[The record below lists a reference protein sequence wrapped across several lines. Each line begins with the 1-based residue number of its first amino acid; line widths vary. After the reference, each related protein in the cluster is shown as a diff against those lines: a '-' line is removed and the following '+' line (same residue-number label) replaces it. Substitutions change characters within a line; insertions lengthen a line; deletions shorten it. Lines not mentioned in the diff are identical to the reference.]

1 MHTIGLSLNPE
12 MPPCASKPGTSTG
25 RSLNDSAWDLHRS
38 ETSDLD
44 YGVDT
49 FSVRST
55 NSTTS
60 IAVVRRWEIVEARAA
75 RRRRLRSTL
84 EHVKSCLTPRF
95 ILHRTSSRGSGDYP
109 GFDEYARKQSS
120 GTMNTTSS
128 AGASTFF
135 DFGINAPTT
144 NSPQIL
150 PEPSNKQ
157 LRRCRSSACLSRLST
172 RASDIVRA
180 GYTRLLTDP
189 EEEEARQRR
198 LVQEKRKGPRRMS
211 EIGGCRSDANQASY
225 GPFVYGSGDPRT
237 ALGFMP
243 WF

>member
-1 MHTIGLSLNPE
+1 MHTIGLSFDPE
-12 MPPCASKPGTSTG
+12 MPPCASKPCTSTG
-25 RSLNDSAWDLHRS
+25 RSLHDSAWDIHHS
-38 ETSDLD
+38 DISDLD

-60 IAVVRRWEIVEARAA
+60 VAVVRRWEIVEAGAA

-84 EHVKSCLTPRF
+84 QHVKSCLTPRF
-95 ILHRTSSRGSGDYP
+95 ILHRTSGRGSGDYS

-120 GTMNTTSS
+120 GTTNTTSS

-135 DFGINAPTT
+135 DFRTDAPIAD
-144 NSPQIL
+144 SPQSL
-150 PEPSNKQ
+150 PGASNKQ
-157 LRRCRSSACLSRLST
+157 PQRRRSSACLSRLST

-189 EEEEARQRR
+189 EEEEARQRG

-211 EIGGCRSDANQASY
+211 EIDGCRSDASQAPY
-225 GPFVYGSGDPRT
+225 GPFVNGSGDPRT
-237 ALGFMP
+237 PLGFMP